1 MPSHTLR
8 KPAIAER
15 CRRDLPGLTYC
26 DCMTAQQPVAL
37 TRLPRRIPEIRP
49 LTGLRIVAALLVVL
63 FHMRGNLRV
72 AFPDLADAAW
82 PVLDSGL
89 LGVDL
94 FFALSGFVLTINYI
108 DAVGVR
114 LTRSGT
120 ARFLWARIARI
131 WPAYVVT
138 LIVAGLWHAGLPVI
152 GWQDPV
158 PVRDLSA
165 LSFLRQ
171 FGLVVLWNEPSYE
184 RLTWNGPAWSVSAE
198 ALAYLAFPVL
208 ALLLFRLDRAV
219 RARSLVWLG
228 VSVLVPLMILGAID
242 LYGPYVWLIRL
253 AGAFVAGS
261 LAGLAVR
268 KVWAHVDDHRH
279 RSWPAVLTWLS
290 TAAIL
295 GTLYAS
301 YEIGRPAA
309 RILAVLFFPLLLIGL
324 SLSRSGIARL
334 LATRPL
340 VFGGRISYSVYLTH
354 MLLVIEPFWALQ
366 TRWPDSLADD
376 TVAAKSYF
384 LAVPVL
390 ACFTGWLLWRFV
402 EEPVQRRMR
411 TMVVALPPAKPAAA
425 ELPTLQPSGDTVVAG
440 RADDTGDGSAPGTA
454 TGSFTREHAAAGG

>member
-1 MPSHTLR
+1 M
-8 KPAIAER
+8 
-15 CRRDLPGLTYC
+15 
-26 DCMTAQQPVAL
+26 AL

-261 LAGLAVR
+261 LAALAVR
-268 KVWAHVDDHRH
+268 KVWAHVDEHRH

-290 TAAIL
+290 AVAAQL
-295 GTLYAS
+295 RH
-301 YEIGRPAA
+301 RPAA
-309 RILAVLFFPLLLIGL
+309 RHPPAGLRRANLLQRLPNTHAAGHRAVLGPADPLAGFPRRRHGGRQELLPRRPGAGLLHGLAALAVRRGAGPAPDADDG
-324 SLSRSGIARL
+324 RGPA
-334 LATRPL
+334 AGQTR
-340 VFGGRISYSVYLTH
+340 GGRAADAA
-354 MLLVIEPFWALQ
+354 ALGRHRRRRPGRRHRGRLG
-366 TRWPDSLADD
+366 TRHRDRVVHPGARGGRRLDRR
-376 TVAAKSYF
+376 AAPPGRQSSSRPSSAPPSSKK
-384 LAVPVL
+384 
-390 ACFTGWLLWRFV
+390 G
-402 EEPVQRRMR
+402 RMR
-411 TMVVALPPAKPAAA
+411 LSNMLRA
-425 ELPTLQPSGDTVVAG
+425 EPMAMCMSRYL
-440 RADDTGDGSAPGTA
+440 
-454 TGSFTREHAAAGG
+454 

>member
-1 MPSHTLR
+1 
-8 KPAIAER
+8 
-15 CRRDLPGLTYC
+15 
-26 DCMTAQQPVAL
+26 MTAQQPVAL

-49 LTGLRIVAALLVVL
+49 LTGLRIVAALLVVV
-63 FHMRGNLRV
+63 FHMRGNLRA
-72 AFPDLADAAW
+72 AFPDVAEVFW

-94 FFALSGFVLTINYI
+94 FFALSGFVLTINYV
-108 DAVGVR
+108 DAGGVR
-114 LTRSGT
+114 LSQSGT
-120 ARFLWARIARI
+120 ARFLWARIARV

-138 LIVAGLWHAGLPVI
+138 LIIAGIWHAGLPVI

-158 PVRDLSA
+158 PPDDLSA
-165 LSFLRQ
+165 MSFLRQ
-171 FGLVVLWNEPSYE
+171 FGLVVLWNQPDYD

-228 VSVLVPLMILGAID
+228 LGVLLPLMILGSVD
-242 LYGPYVWLIRL
+242 LYGPYVWLVRL
-253 AGAFVAGS
+253 AGGFVAGS
-261 LAGLAVR
+261 LAALAVR
-268 KVWAHVDDHRH
+268 KVWAHVDDHPH
-279 RSWPAVLTWLS
+279 RSWPTVLTWLS
-290 TAAIL
+290 TAGIL
-295 GTLYAS
+295 GTLYLT
-301 YEIGRPAA
+301 YEIDRPAA

-354 MLLVIEPFWALQ
+354 TLLIIEPFWALQ

-376 TVAAKSYF
+376 TSVAKTYF

-390 ACFTGWLLWRFV
+390 ACFTGWLLWRFI

-411 TMVVALPPAKPAAA
+411 TMVVDVPSEKPRAA
-425 ELPTLQPSGDTVVAG
+425 ELPTLQPAGDTVVAG
-440 RADDTGDGSAPGTA
+440 QVDDAGAALAPSVHATTDGTA
-454 TGSFTREHAAAGG
+454 AAPSTRDHAPAGK

>member
-1 MPSHTLR
+1 
-8 KPAIAER
+8 
-15 CRRDLPGLTYC
+15 
-26 DCMTAQQPVAL
+26 MTAAQPVTL

-63 FHMRGNLRV
+63 FHMRGNLRG
-72 AFPDLADAAW
+72 AFPDFAHAAW

-94 FFALSGFVLTINYI
+94 FFALSGFVLTINYV
-108 DAVGVR
+108 DAAGLR

-120 ARFLWARIARI
+120 ARFLWARIARV

-138 LIVAGLWHAGLPVI
+138 LIIAGIWHAGLPVI

-165 LSFLRQ
+165 MSFLRQ
-171 FGLVVLWNEPSYE
+171 FGLVVLWNEPDYD

-208 ALLLFRLDRAV
+208 ALLLFRLDRSL
-219 RARSLVWLG
+219 RARTLG
-228 VSVLVPLMILGAID
+228 VLGLVVLAPLMILGAID

-261 LAGLAVR
+261 LAALAVR
-268 KVWAHVDDHRH
+268 KVWAHVDNHRH
-279 RSWPAVLTWLS
+279 RSWPTVLTWVA
-290 TAAIL
+290 TAGIL
-295 GTLYAS
+295 GTLYVS
-301 YEIGRPAA
+301 YAIDRPAA
-309 RILAVLFFPLLLIGL
+309 RILAVLFFPLLIVGL
-324 SLSRSGIARL
+324 SLSRSGLARL

-354 MLLVIEPFWALQ
+354 MVLVIEPFWALQ
-366 TRWPDSLADD
+366 TRWPDVLGDD
-376 TVAAKSYF
+376 SAVAAGYF

-390 ACFTGWLLWRFV
+390 ACLTGWLLWRFV
-402 EEPVQRRMR
+402 EEPAQRRMR
-411 TMVVALPPAKPAAA
+411 TMVVDVPSVASAS
-425 ELPTLQPSGDTVVAG
+425 ELPTLQPSGDTVVVDPAAPRAVAVPPAG
-440 RADDTGDGSAPGTA
+440 RPAP
-454 TGSFTREHAAAGG
+454 AAAPSELQKAPVAR